1 MPCCLLCAES
11 NVLAELAVDFK
22 YLKSTLESEFFQTP
36 NGAKFICTELSNLF
50 DTIGDHSRL

>member
-22 YLKSTLESEFFQTP
+22 YLQSTLESEFFQTP
-36 NGAKFICTELSNLF
+36 NGAKFICTELC
-50 DTIGDHSRL
+50 